1 MEIRQIVQDVKKKII
16 QLRISLLSTLRNI
29 KYLTNHTVLKVNYQL
44 PLEQNSIWLRPVLIC
59 GCPVKVDKRQSW
71 ETYLCNAYKTH
82 KRIAAENL
90 CG

>member
-44 PLEQNSIWLRPVLIC
+44 PLEQNSIWLRPVLMYF
-59 GCPVKVDKRQSW
+59 VAVQ
-71 ETYLCNAYKTH
+71 
-82 KRIAAENL
+82 
-90 CG
+90 